1 MGFNLNMI
9 KGVAGNGLLNEE
21 SKKLAQK
28 TMSIKYIPMDEIDPN
43 RENFYSIAG
52 IDGLA
57 NLIKLSGLQQPLVV
71 MQKEDGRYLLLT
83 GERRL
88 TAIKKLHEN
97 GDWGDVVPCIIQNL
111 DDMDLPLSDDKKL
124 KMNMMVTNQ
133 MRDKTDA
140 DIATEIR
147 EWKEIYSEL
156 RKKGIECIS
165 LGKNDKG
172 EEIKQEIKGKK
183 TRELIS
189 EQLGISN
196 GQIAKYEKVE
206 KNGSSELKEKFEKNE
221 ISVAVAE
228 KVASLPAREQKDF
241 LGHVPKGENVTSP
254 MVAEYI
260 GETKN
265 LRKEGFELNLK
276 NEKERKKFLKGYQ
289 EWPVWFQVPQA
300 SEVYYRYDLPDGY
313 SIVVC
318 EYRYYLEWM
327 EKEVT
332 EDSEQVGIRIYLL
345 TPGYKYLYNCRSN
358 ETAVLKHLQQSKM

>member
-196 GQIAKYEKVE
+196 GQIA
-206 KNGSSELKEKFEKNE
+206 N
-221 ISVAVAE
+221 
-228 KVASLPAREQKDF
+228 
-241 LGHVPKGENVTSP
+241 
-254 MVAEYI
+254 I

-332 EDSEQVGIRIYLL
+332 EDPDQVGIRIYLL

>member
-196 GQIAKYEKVE
+196 GQIA
-206 KNGSSELKEKFEKNE
+206 N
-221 ISVAVAE
+221 
-228 KVASLPAREQKDF
+228 
-241 LGHVPKGENVTSP
+241 
-254 MVAEYI
+254 I

-332 EDSEQVGIRIYLL
+332 GDPEQVGIRIYLL

>member
-71 MQKEDGRYLLLT
+71 MQKEDGRYLLVT

-183 TRELIS
+183 TR
-189 EQLGISN
+189 
-196 GQIAKYEKVE
+196 
-206 KNGSSELKEKFEKNE
+206 
-221 ISVAVAE
+221 
-228 KVASLPAREQKDF
+228 D
-241 LGHVPKGENVTSP
+241 
-254 MVAEYI
+254 
-260 GETKN
+260 
-265 LRKEGFELNLK
+265 
-276 NEKERKKFLKGYQ
+276 
-289 EWPVWFQVPQA
+289 
-300 SEVYYRYDLPDGY
+300 
-313 SIVVC
+313 
-318 EYRYYLEWM
+318 
-327 EKEVT
+327 
-332 EDSEQVGIRIYLL
+332 
-345 TPGYKYLYNCRSN
+345 
-358 ETAVLKHLQQSKM
+358 